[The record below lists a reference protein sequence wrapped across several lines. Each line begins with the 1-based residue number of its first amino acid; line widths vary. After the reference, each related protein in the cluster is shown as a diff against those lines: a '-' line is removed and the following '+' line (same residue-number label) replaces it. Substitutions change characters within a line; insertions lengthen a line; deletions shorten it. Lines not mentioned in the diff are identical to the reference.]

1 MKTKKTI
8 TSSMLIGL
16 GLILSIVQILTL
28 PFGGSVT
35 LVSMLPVIMASYL
48 FGLKTGLTAAFAYS
62 LLQMVVGFGTVSA
75 FFLPGD
81 SQMAPFAAISICLV
95 DYVFAYTVLGFGGIF
110 RGKLGNETKE
120 LCLGVTV
127 AVMLRFIMHIIS
139 GYIFF
144 GAWAEWFFADS
155 TGLSQIGFMKGF
167 CSWVMNSF
175 EGPGLSL
182 FYSVVYNGAY
192 MIPELIFTLIAAPL
206 VFKILKKS
214 NNAKI

>member
-35 LVSMLPVIMASYL
+35 LISMLPVIMASYL

-62 LLQMVVGFGTVSA
+62 LLQMLVGFGTVSA

-81 SQMAPFAAISICLV
+81 SQMAPFAAISVCLI
-95 DYVFAYTVLGFGGIF
+95 DYVLAYTVLGFGGIF
-110 RGKLGNETKE
+110 KGKLKSETKE
-120 LCLGVTV
+120 LCLGTFFC
-127 AVMLRFIMHIIS
+127 VMLRYIMHIIS

-144 GAWAEWFFADS
+144 GAWAQWFFADS
-155 TGLSQIGFMKGF
+155 TGLSQIGFMKDF
-167 CSWVMNSF
+167 CSWVMNTF
-175 EGPGLSL
+175 EGSGLSL
-182 FYSVVYNGAY
+182 FYSIVYNGAY
-192 MIPELIFTLIAAPL
+192 MIPEMIITIIAAPL

-214 NNAKI
+214 KFTKI